1 MAGRMVMS
9 IVHPEDAQGLTK
21 KLNQAGFRVT
31 QSATQGG
38 FLRRG
43 NVTLLIGVDE
53 VDVDKVMEL
62 IRENTQQRSRGGWW
76 LRPGKVKEG
85 AVAFVVDMEQTVLS
99 QDPT

>member
-9 IVHPEDAQGLTK
+9 VVHPEDAQGLTK
-21 KLNQAGFRVT
+21 KLNEAGFRVT

-62 IRENTQQRSRGGWW
+62 IRENTQQRSRGGW
-76 LRPGKVKEG
+76 LKPGKVKEG